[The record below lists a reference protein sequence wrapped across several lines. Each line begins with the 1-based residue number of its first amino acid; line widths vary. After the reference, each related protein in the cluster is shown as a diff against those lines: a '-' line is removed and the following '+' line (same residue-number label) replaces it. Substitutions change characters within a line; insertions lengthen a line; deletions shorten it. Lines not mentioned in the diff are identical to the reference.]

1 MSRNMFE
8 GLMRPGAA
16 GAEGMEEIAGRLV
29 PVEVIAAMT
38 NFTHAPYIRRPNPYL
53 PSNMMDDL
61 VLDNRRGVVDPNRVK
76 NFSAHMGRLNNM
88 PTEQANIMNGFQEY
102 NKGLMKIKF
111 RIQNGGMKEEYISVL
126 GYITNNDDDTGGL
139 SEEATFIP
147 TTSWKH
153 EVQMSNRVG
162 LNGLSFTTERIG
174 ARTDYMLNDG
184 SHSSTK
190 GLMTMRPCD
199 VMSAAGDVLAN
210 NDVMKQ
216 AESEGVAKSAETPMF
231 GLGSI
236 NHAGVVCSKRSNLN
250 QSKYSGELLD
260 NALRA
265 NNKVRFNTSA
275 DDGTRVTSDWSSEMS
290 IISTTSSDMINR
302 ESRPSMDNFLQAIKN
317 ARGSLRGVRGWKIHD
332 LLDIFPEF
340 ESAIPDS
347 GFVLLDRNR
356 YETIDFTEI
365 AQVFGTSSVVETVAQ
380 ELIFNILD
388 LLVAYGISGIFIKG
402 SNYDEMATDD
412 ALSNIQLVPADV
424 RSLTDNDVEAVMKG
438 VNLCEDLK
446 QQIFTRLNGTAIG
459 GMVPVRIEMYAD
471 LMGDTELRI
480 TNPNGDGVA
489 DEVHFQFP
497 TFAPNPY
504 SPIHGDNNQ
513 LAELSQS
520 VYSNVRSYILD
531 AN

>member
-8 GLMRPGAA
+8 GMIRPGADN
-16 GAEGMEEIAGRLV
+16 GGVGEIQGRLV
-29 PVEVIAAMT
+29 PVEVIAALT
-38 NFTHAPYIRRPNPYL
+38 NFTHTPYIRRPNPYL

-61 VLDNRRGVVDPNRVK
+61 VLDNRRGLVDPEQVK
-76 NFSAHMGRLNNM
+76 TFSAHMGRLNNM
-88 PTEQANIMNGFQEY
+88 PTEQSRIMNGFQEY

-126 GYITNNDDDTGGL
+126 GYITNNTDDTGGIA
-139 SEEATFIP
+139 EDATFVP

-153 EVQMSNRVG
+153 EAQMSNNVG
-162 LNGLSFTTERIG
+162 LNGLSFVTERIG

-184 SHSSTK
+184 SYNQTK

-199 VMSAAGDVLAN
+199 VMSAAGDNIAN
-210 NDVMKQ
+210 NDVMRQAQ
-216 AESEGVAKSAETPMF
+216 AEGLGKNDEVPMF
-231 GLGSI
+231 GAGSI
-236 NHAGVVCSKRSNLN
+236 NHAGIICSKRSNLN
-250 QSKYSGELLD
+250 QSKYSGELLN

-265 NNKVRFNTSA
+265 NNKVRFNASA

-290 IISTTSSDMINR
+290 VISGLSSDMINR
-302 ESRPSMDNFLQAIKN
+302 ESRPSMDDFLHAIKQ
-317 ARGSLRGVRGWKIHD
+317 ARGSLRNARGWLISD
-332 LLDIFPEF
+332 LLDIFPDF
-340 ESAIPDS
+340 ESAIPAA
-347 GFVLLDRNR
+347 GFTLLDRSR

-365 AQVFGTSSVVETVAQ
+365 SQVFGTSSVVETVAQ

-388 LLVAYGISGIFIKG
+388 LLVSYGISGIFIKG

-459 GMVPVRIEMYAD
+459 GMVPIRIEMYAD
-471 LMGDTELRI
+471 LMGDTEIRI

-489 DEVHFQFP
+489 DEVYFQFP

-504 SPIHGDNNQ
+504 SPIHGDNST